1 MVDNEYTKELEKEYG
16 HELNDS
22 DSDDPNENGE
32 KGQQRVHQPDPT
44 TKLDL
49 LEETKEETKEEFKQ
63 RIKKSLGK

>member
-32 KGQQRVHQPDPT
+32 KG
-44 TKLDL
+44 
-49 LEETKEETKEEFKQ
+49 
-63 RIKKSLGK
+63 